1 MKNNITDKQLLNL
14 AFTNPQSFRMRVDK
28 LINELLSDI
37 DKRKILK
44 KSLSLL
50 DITTLHD
57 DDYKN
62 SLVNIV
68 NQSVYNVDGED
79 GVVAGV
85 CIYSNLLP
93 VLNEFN
99 LDKRVSKVVVS
110 AGFPTAQLSL
120 VGKLND
126 VGFAIENGADEVDV
140 PINRGL
146 FFENREELKIELTAI
161 KSIVKQNEKAK
172 LKVILE
178 TSELKNYG
186 NVYSSSMFAMR
197 CGADFIKTSTGK
209 VALGADVYSSCVMML
224 AIKDFLEEN
233 KDSVVG
239 FKAAG
244 GIRECAQV
252 LQYYA
257 LMQYFFN
264 EEYIDKNTFRIGC
277 SNLRNE
283 IINNI

>member
-14 AFTNPQSFRMRVDK
+14 AFTNPQSFRMQVDK

-68 NQSVYNVDGED
+68 NQSDYKEDGED

-110 AGFPTAQLSL
+110 GGFPTAQLSL

-161 KSIVKQNEKAK
+161 KSIVKENEKA
-172 LKVILE
+172 
-178 TSELKNYG
+178 
-186 NVYSSSMFAMR
+186 
-197 CGADFIKTSTGK
+197 
-209 VALGADVYSSCVMML
+209 
-224 AIKDFLEEN
+224 
-233 KDSVVG
+233 
-239 FKAAG
+239 
-244 GIRECAQV
+244 
-252 LQYYA
+252 
-257 LMQYFFN
+257 
-264 EEYIDKNTFRIGC
+264 
-277 SNLRNE
+277 
-283 IINNI
+283 